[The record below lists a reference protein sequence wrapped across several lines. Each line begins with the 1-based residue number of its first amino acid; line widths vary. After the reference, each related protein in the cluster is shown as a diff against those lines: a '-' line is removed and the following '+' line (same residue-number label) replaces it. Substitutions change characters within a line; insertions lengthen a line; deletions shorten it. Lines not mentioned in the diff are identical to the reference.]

1 MTAAVPWDRFDLI
14 VFDMDGTLY
23 DQPRLRRRMAGLLAR
38 EAIRSRS
45 LSVMR
50 TLSAY
55 RRQREVMGD
64 VMASD
69 FADAQYALP
78 GHQPEQVRAIV
89 DDWME
94 RRPLPLL
101 RDCRTPGAGYGH

>member
-50 TLSAY
+50 TLSA
-55 RRQREVMGD
+55 
-64 VMASD
+64 
-69 FADAQYALP
+69 
-78 GHQPEQVRAIV
+78 
-89 DDWME
+89 
-94 RRPLPLL
+94 
-101 RDCRTPGAGYGH
+101 